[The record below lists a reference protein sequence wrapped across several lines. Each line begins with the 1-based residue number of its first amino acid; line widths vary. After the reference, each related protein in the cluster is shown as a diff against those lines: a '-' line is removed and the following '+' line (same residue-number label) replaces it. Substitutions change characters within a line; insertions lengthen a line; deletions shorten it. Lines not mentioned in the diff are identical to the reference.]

1 MKTFDYNIAKKKAQK
16 IGVVVK
22 KSTRKN
28 KKLDVFN
35 KEGKYLKSIGDIN
48 YQDFTIHKDPIRRKN
63 YKKRFEKSRH
73 KKGTAS
79 YFADQILW

>member
-1 MKTFDYNIAKKKAQK
+1 MRTFDYNIAKKKAQK
-16 IGVVVK
+16 IGVIVK

>member
-35 KEGKYLKSIGDIN
+35 KDGKYLKSIGDIN
-48 YQDFTIHKDPIRRKN
+48 YQDFTIHKDPVRRKN

>member
-35 KEGKYLKSIGDIN
+35 KDGKYLKSIGDIN
-48 YQDFTIHKDPIRRKN
+48 YEDFTIHKDPVRRKN

>member
-1 MKTFDYNIAKKKAQK
+1 MKTFDYNIAKQKAQK
-16 IGVVVK
+16 IGVIVK

>member
-48 YQDFTIHKDPIRRKN
+48 YQDFTIHKDPVRRKN

>member
-1 MKTFDYNIAKKKAQK
+1 MKTFDYNIAKTNAKK

-35 KEGKYLKSIGDIN
+35 QDGKYLKSIGDIN
-48 YQDFTIHKDPIRRKN
+48 YQDFTVHKDPVRRKN
-63 YKKRFEKSRH
+63 YKKRLVGS
-73 KKGTAS
+73 
-79 YFADQILW
+79 

>member
-16 IGVVVK
+16 IGVIVK